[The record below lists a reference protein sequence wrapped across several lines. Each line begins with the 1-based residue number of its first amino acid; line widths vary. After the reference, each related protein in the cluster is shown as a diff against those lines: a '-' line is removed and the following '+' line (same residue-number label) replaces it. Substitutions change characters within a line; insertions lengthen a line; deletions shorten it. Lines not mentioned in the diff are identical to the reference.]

1 MQQYFAERSVLFNAW
16 STFSCPD
23 SCERLGCKEP
33 NLHIPVSLVD
43 LVAISLMSGQRR
55 TELFRKDVKIGFD
68 PVREN
73 EPWIGQVCLELKKP
87 CHFLSGKDCSIYPG
101 RPIACALFPEYGFI
115 AEPPEFNLQKDI
127 FQNFPCIQKS
137 CSISPER
144 RTALR
149 QLLGMS
155 AKEVFL
161 SNFFLFGISPFVID
175 LKNIAGE
182 GLEGI
187 PISENGKATL
197 PHYRLEEIIS
207 QRLRKGGYLADW
219 EARVEKLDQT
229 DGLKHLMNMKRWT
242 DQMAM
247 ASGGLSLDFVY
258 QFDKN
263 RLLPIRL
270 CK

>member
-1 MQQYFAERSVLFNAW
+1 MQQYLAERSYLFNAW

-33 NLHIPVSLVD
+33 DLHITISLVD
-43 LVAISLMSGQRR
+43 LVAISLISGQKR
-55 TELFRKDVKIGFD
+55 TDLFSKDVKIGFD
-68 PVREN
+68 PIREN

-115 AEPPEFNLQKDI
+115 VEPPESYLQKTL
-127 FQNFPCIQKS
+127 FQNFPCVQKS
-137 CSISPER
+137 CSVSPGR
-144 RTALR
+144 RAAL
-149 QLLGMS
+149 QKLWDMS

-161 SNFFLFGISPFVID
+161 SNFFLFDVSPFVID

-187 PISENGKATL
+187 PVSENGKAIL
-197 PHYRLEEIIS
+197 AHHRLEEIVS
-207 QRLRKGGYLADW
+207 QRLRKGGYLDDW
-219 EARVEKLDQT
+219 EARIEKLDQT
-229 DGLKHLMNMKRWT
+229 GGPEYLMKMKLWT
-242 DQMAM
+242 DQMAI
-247 ASGGLSLDFVY
+247 ASGGLSLGMVY